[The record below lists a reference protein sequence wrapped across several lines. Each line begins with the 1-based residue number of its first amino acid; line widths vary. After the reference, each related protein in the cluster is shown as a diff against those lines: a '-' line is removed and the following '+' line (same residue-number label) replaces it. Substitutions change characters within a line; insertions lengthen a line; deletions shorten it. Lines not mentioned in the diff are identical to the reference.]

1 MNLANNRYLFYLVCI
16 PVRLFI
22 AYLTVYVDKQY
33 LPVFGAFFAV
43 IAASFMYLFIFVG
56 ETTNSIG

>member
-22 AYLTVYVDKQY
+22 AYSTFILDEKY
-33 LPVFGAFFAV
+33 LPIFGTFFAV
-43 IAASFMYLFIFVG
+43 IAASFIYLFVFVG